1 MLSIPTDCPQREKA
15 GWTGDISLY
24 AKTAL
29 LNEDVT
35 PFLTQWLQSLCVDQ
49 RENGSI
55 PFTVPDTDECIG
67 AETNPPASA
76 IFCPAFTWS
85 PFCTIGTAG
94 APICCDTA

>member
-35 PFLTQWLQSLCVDQ
+35 PFLTQWLRSLCVDQ

-55 PFTVPDTDECIG
+55 PLRFRMCLSITM
-67 AETNPPASA
+67 
-76 IFCPAFTWS
+76 PAFRWGS
-85 PFCTIGTAG
+85 KPDAAVPCAVPVGVML
-94 APICCDTA
+94 P